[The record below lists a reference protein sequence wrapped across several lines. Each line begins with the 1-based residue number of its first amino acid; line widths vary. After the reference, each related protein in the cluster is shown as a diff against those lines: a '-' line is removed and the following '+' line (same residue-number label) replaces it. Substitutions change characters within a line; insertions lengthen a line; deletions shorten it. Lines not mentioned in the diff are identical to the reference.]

1 MQGYTLRQFVSDS
14 IAGIIVGVLAVPLSI
29 AVAVASGVTPQQ
41 GLATAVV
48 AGTAVAF
55 FGGGRVQISG
65 PTGTFIVVAYAIG
78 AQYGYDGLALAT
90 VMAGVMLAVMGIAR
104 LGRVIQY
111 VPYPVV
117 IGFSSGI
124 GTAILI
130 SQIGDLLGLSLV
142 GAPPDVPARILTYIG
157 ALGRISLA
165 DTLVSL
171 VTILIVVFWK
181 HISKRIPG
189 ALVAIL
195 AVTIPVVL
203 FDLSVVT
210 INSRFGGLP
219 RGMTWYGLPPV
230 SLQLIQQMLMP
241 AFTIALLCGI
251 ESLFTAVVADGM
263 IGDRHDPNTELVG
276 EGIANIACAIFG
288 GLPASGVI
296 ARTAT
301 NAKNGGRT
309 PVAALANVALVL
321 LVMTVLAP
329 LAGYIPIAALAGVLA
344 VVAFNM
350 AEWPSFV
357 ALMKGP
363 KSDVSVMLTTFLLT
377 ILIDLS
383 VAIQAGMVLAAFL
396 FMHRMSAVAQIN
408 ILGAENETQDGENT
422 GLADQSPQ
430 FQSGHSQR
438 IPEGVEVYEVNG
450 PFFFGAVEKF
460 RNIMMLIERMPK
472 VRIVRMGAV
481 GAIDATGL
489 HLIEDLVAESD
500 RHRMHLI
507 LCELQAQPERALRK
521 AGLYER
527 LQPGHIC
534 NSLDEALEYAREY
547 IQESTENQEPF
558 PYT

>member
-1 MQGYTLRQFVSDS
+1 MRGYTPRQFMADI
-14 IAGIIVGVLAVPLSI
+14 IAGLIVGVVAVPLSI

-48 AGTAVAF
+48 AGAAVAF

-65 PTGTFIVVAYAIG
+65 PTGTFVVVAYAIG

-90 VMAGVMLAVMGIAR
+90 AMAGIMLAVMGIAR

-124 GTAILI
+124 GTVILI
-130 SQIGDLLGLSLV
+130 SQIGDLLGMSLV
-142 GAPPDVPARILTYIG
+142 GAPPDVPARIVTYLG
-157 ALGRISLA
+157 ALGQISLA
-165 DTLVSL
+165 DTVVSL

-181 HISKRIPG
+181 NISKRVPG

-195 AVTIPVVL
+195 VVTIPVFV

-219 RGMTWYGLPPV
+219 RGMTWYGIPPV
-230 SLQLIQQMLMP
+230 SLELIQQMLMP

-263 IGDRHDPNTELVG
+263 VGDRHDPNTELIG
-276 EGIANIACAIFG
+276 EGIANIACAVFG
-288 GLPASGVI
+288 GIPASGAI

-309 PVAALANVALVL
+309 PIAALANVALVL
-321 LVMTVLAP
+321 LVMTLLAP

-344 VVAFNM
+344 VVAYNM
-350 AEWPSFV
+350 SEWHSFR
-357 ALMKGP
+357 ALLKGP
-363 KSDVSVMLTTFLLT
+363 KSDVSVMLTTFALT

-396 FMHRMSAVAQIN
+396 FMHRMSVVSKIEVF
-408 ILGAENETQDGENT
+408 GAERRGRGGRLEHEGRNEPGTARVQGAPLPD
-422 GLADQSPQ
+422 
-430 FQSGHSQR
+430 
-438 IPEGVEVYEVNG
+438 GVEVYEVSG
-450 PFFFGAVEKF
+450 PFFFGAAEKF
-460 RNIMMLIERMPK
+460 RNIMMFIERRPK

-489 HLIEDLVAESD
+489 RLLEDLLADSE
-500 RHRMHLI
+500 RHGMHLI
-507 LCELQAQPERALRK
+507 LCELQPQPERALKK
-521 AGLYER
+521 AGLYEN

-534 NSLDEALEYAREY
+534 DNLEEALEHAREY
-547 IQESTENQEPF
+547 TQDRGENRGVVSSS
-558 PYT
+558 

>member
-1 MQGYTLRQFVSDS
+1 MRGYTLRQFVADL
-14 IAGIIVGVLAVPLSI
+14 IAGLIVGVVAVPLSI

-48 AGTAVAF
+48 AGAAVAF

-65 PTGTFIVVAYAIG
+65 PTGTFVVVAYAIG
-78 AQYGYDGLALAT
+78 SQYGYDGLALAT
-90 VMAGVMLAVMGIAR
+90 AMAGVMLAIMGIAR

-124 GTAILI
+124 GTVILI
-130 SQIGDLLGLSLV
+130 SQIGDLLGMSLV
-142 GAPPDVPARILTYIG
+142 GAPPDVPARILTYFG
-157 ALGRISLA
+157 ALGRISIT

-181 HISKRIPG
+181 NLSKRIPG

-195 AVTIPVVL
+195 AVTIPVIV

-219 RGMTWYGLPPV
+219 RGMTWYGFPPV
-230 SLQLIQQMLMP
+230 SLELVQQMLMP

-263 IGDRHDPNTELVG
+263 VGDRHDPNTELIG
-276 EGIANIACAIFG
+276 EGIANFACAIFG
-288 GLPASGVI
+288 GIPASGAI

-329 LAGYIPIAALAGVLA
+329 LVGYIPIAALAGVLA
-344 VVAFNM
+344 VVAYNM
-350 AEWPSFV
+350 AEWHSFM

-363 KSDVSVMLTTFLLT
+363 KSDVSVMLTTFALT

-396 FMHRMSAVAQIN
+396 FMHRMSVVAQIN
-408 ILGAENETQDGENT
+408 VLGAEKKPRDGQRA
-422 GLADQSPQ
+422 GRADLNSQVEL
-430 FQSGHSQR
+430 GHGR
-438 IPEGVEVYEVNG
+438 GIPEGVEVYEVNG
-450 PFFFGAVEKF
+450 PFFFGAAEKF
-460 RNIMMLIERMPK
+460 RNIMMFIERRPK

-489 HLIEDLVAESD
+489 RLLEDLVNDSE
-500 RHRMHLI
+500 RHHMHFI
-507 LCELQAQPERALRK
+507 VCELQAQPERALK
-521 AGLYER
+521 KTGLYER
-527 LQPGHIC
+527 LQPGHLC
-534 NSLDEALEYAREY
+534 ESLEEALEYARTY
-547 IQESTENQEPF
+547 TQETNESREL
-558 PYT
+558 

>member
-1 MQGYTLRQFVSDS
+1 MRGYTPRQFVADL
-14 IAGIIVGVLAVPLSI
+14 IAGLIVGVVAVPLSI

-48 AGTAVAF
+48 AGAAVAF

-90 VMAGVMLAVMGIAR
+90 AMAGIMLAIMGIAR

-130 SQIGDLLGLSLV
+130 SQIGDLLGMSLV
-142 GAPPDVPARILTYIG
+142 GAPPDVPARIVTYLG
-157 ALGRISLA
+157 ALGQINPA
-165 DTLVSL
+165 DTVVAL

-181 HISKRIPG
+181 HISKRVPG

-195 AVTIPVVL
+195 VVTIPVVA

-230 SLQLIQQMLMP
+230 SLELIQQLLMP

-263 IGDRHDPNTELVG
+263 VGDRHDPNTELVG

-288 GLPASGVI
+288 GIPASGAI

-329 LAGYIPIAALAGVLA
+329 LAGFIPIAALAGVLA
-344 VVAFNM
+344 VVAYNM
-350 AEWPSFV
+350 SEWGAFK
-357 ALMKGP
+357 ALLKGP
-363 KSDVSVMLTTFLLT
+363 KSDVSVMLTTFALT

-396 FMHRMSAVAQIN
+396 FMHRMSVVSKIEVF
-408 ILGAENETQDGENT
+408 GAEKKDRDRDRSGSAETDAARLE
-422 GLADQSPQ
+422 DIE
-430 FQSGHSQR
+430 
-438 IPEGVEVYEVNG
+438 IPDGVEVYEVSG
-450 PFFFGAVEKF
+450 PFFFGAAEKF
-460 RNIMMLIERMPK
+460 RNVMLFIERRPK

-489 HLIEDLVAESD
+489 RLIEDLLADSKRFD
-500 RHRMHLI
+500 MHLI
-507 LCELQAQPERALRK
+507 LCELQPQPERALK
-521 AGLYER
+521 KTGLYES
-527 LQPGHIC
+527 LQPGHIYD
-534 NSLDEALEYAREY
+534 NLQEALEHAREY
-547 IQESTENQEPF
+547 SEEKNENRGRIPPQ
-558 PYT
+558 